1 MYIKT
6 AMTSAK
12 TYIEVFSFL
21 QLPAAYAPRRASR
34 SSTIAVF
41 MGRRDLLY
49 LLIVLFSSRMTMT
62 TDAMNAVALQ

>member
-1 MYIKT
+1 MYINS
-6 AMTSAK
+6 AMTS
-12 TYIEVFSFL
+12 
-21 QLPAAYAPRRASR
+21 
-34 SSTIAVF
+34 VF